1 MLEDQFFFS
10 APEHL
15 TLQDLKNWLLEKWTV
30 EEQEP
35 VEIER
40 VFFDTFD
47 WRLFNSGRALEI
59 SVHKPGYLLTLRELG
74 TGKILVQTASRSIP
88 HLAGDF
94 VAPGLQALFKEA
106 LGARA
111 LFAKLSIS
119 GTTKELRVVDS
130 QHKTLMRI
138 ELRQD
143 RAIVPHSTRF
153 FSLPDTIYLVPLR
166 GFDKIHQTSV
176 HLLTGKGGLR
186 PLAED
191 PLVSALGRLGIDA
204 ANYSNKPV
212 FKLDPNQPAYEAL
225 CDILDRYRLI
235 MEQNLPGTCEDID
248 PEFLHDFLHAARR
261 TQCLL
266 FHYFSAFPSKVI
278 KLIRQD
284 FDWLENVTAPVR
296 SLDIYLGQFDE
307 FLTRVDADHRLAL
320 EPLRRFL
327 EAEKREE
334 HRKMRVPLESPRYT
348 RMMNAWKKILQEKT
362 PPNGMPE
369 DAVRPILEI
378 ASKGIYSLYL
388 ELIEKGRRIVGTDSP
403 DALLELQIIEKR
415 LGYEMETFRNL
426 YPEEEIGPAM
436 AALRQ
441 LQDNLNSFQNLH
453 TQHGS
458 LLNYSKKMQEEH
470 RTMPVWLEAIQL
482 LAADRE
488 REERKMQEEFS
499 ARYQNLAKKSM
510 RKRFQKLFSPA

>member
-153 FSLPDTIYLVPLR
+153 LVCP
-166 GFDKIHQTSV
+166 IPS
-176 HLLTGKGGLR
+176 
-186 PLAED
+186 
-191 PLVSALGRLGIDA
+191 IW
-204 ANYSNKPV
+204 
-212 FKLDPNQPAYEAL
+212 
-225 CDILDRYRLI
+225 YR
-235 MEQNLPGTCEDID
+235 
-248 PEFLHDFLHAARR
+248 
-261 TQCLL
+261 
-266 FHYFSAFPSKVI
+266 
-278 KLIRQD
+278 
-284 FDWLENVTAPVR
+284 
-296 SLDIYLGQFDE
+296 
-307 FLTRVDADHRLAL
+307 
-320 EPLRRFL
+320 
-327 EAEKREE
+327 
-334 HRKMRVPLESPRYT
+334 
-348 RMMNAWKKILQEKT
+348 
-362 PPNGMPE
+362 
-369 DAVRPILEI
+369 
-378 ASKGIYSLYL
+378 
-388 ELIEKGRRIVGTDSP
+388 
-403 DALLELQIIEKR
+403 
-415 LGYEMETFRNL
+415 
-426 YPEEEIGPAM
+426 
-436 AALRQ
+436 
-441 LQDNLNSFQNLH
+441 
-453 TQHGS
+453 
-458 LLNYSKKMQEEH
+458 
-470 RTMPVWLEAIQL
+470 
-482 LAADRE
+482 
-488 REERKMQEEFS
+488 
-499 ARYQNLAKKSM
+499 
-510 RKRFQKLFSPA
+510 